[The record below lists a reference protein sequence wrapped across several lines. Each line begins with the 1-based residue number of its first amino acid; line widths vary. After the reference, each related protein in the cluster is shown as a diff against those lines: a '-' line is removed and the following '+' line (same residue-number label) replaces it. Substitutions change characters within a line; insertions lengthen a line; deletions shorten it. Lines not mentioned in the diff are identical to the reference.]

1 MNFGEI
7 CLKENKISQTD
18 FDGKEISTL
27 KEKVQLYQLN
37 FKSNIWNIFFQLY
50 RSELVEVAYT
60 EELSNRIDE
69 INNLSN
75 EVVTLKSTIDEL
87 LLNSNQAKLGRQDS
101 SLEFEALSDKC
112 PANGDNYNEASE
124 AIQQDLMTELKSFE
138 DKLKEKDKEIHLI
151 DSNLKD
157 KEQTIEKLHQILNFN
172 SQFLV
177 EIQTMNKMIE
187 KKTKGSKAPSKA
199 PSRDEFLDQQQFK
212 ESLEPET
219 FHELSQ
225 VQAIQ
230 RLKENIEKILKE
242 GMGSESPVL
251 SGTKS
256 QLQLQEERIKQ
267 AFLENEAA
275 EKETEKKLGN
285 NWGDDSPASL
295 VEKTQQQDS
304 EKTKL
309 IEIGVESLSQQIV
322 DSLVSTLSSEDN
334 QINVLLPQTNKA
346 FTHNG
351 ENTTEEIKQKNME
364 IKKLQDGLKFQKQ
377 QDKYHI
383 EELQSSVQQERSQ
396 TLNMMEKL
404 NEEKQGKTEL
414 QEEIYILR
422 DELCDLQTQ
431 LVRHKD
437 EIEELTSLYEAEKLQ
452 TLVLEE
458 ALAGEK
464 ENFNKLTKSLNDER
478 KRSNETSSRDSD
490 TIMELRTAL
499 EIEKEKEAR
508 LGVESPYPGGMKSH
522 RGSKQSLL
530 GSRQS
535 LSHGQEK
542 IQEDLVQV

>member
-1 MNFGEI
+1 M
-7 CLKENKISQTD
+7 
-18 FDGKEISTL
+18 
-27 KEKVQLYQLN
+27 
-37 FKSNIWNIFFQLY
+37 SNILNFFQLHH
-50 RSELVEVAYT
+50 SELVEVAYT

-69 INNLSN
+69 INKLSN
-75 EVVTLKSTIDEL
+75 EVLTLKSTIDEL

-101 SLEFEALSDKC
+101 SLEFEALRDFNNC
-112 PANGDNYNEASE
+112 PANSGNYNEAAE
-124 AIQQDLMTELKSFE
+124 AIQQDLMTELKNFE
-138 DKLKEKDKEIHLI
+138 IKLEEKDKEILQI

-157 KEQTIEKLHQILNFN
+157 KEQTIEKLHQILSFN

-187 KKTKGSKAPSKA
+187 KKTKGSRAA
-199 PSRDEFLDQQQFK
+199 SRDESLDHQQFK

-230 RLKENIEKILKE
+230 RLKENIEKILKVS
-242 GMGSESPVL
+242 MGVSLDENNDASGNLSPVL
-251 SGTKS
+251 MEKKS

-275 EKETEKKLGN
+275 EKETEKKLQN
-285 NWGDDSPASL
+285 TWGDDSPA
-295 VEKTQQQDS
+295 VEKNKQES
-304 EKTKL
+304 EKTTL
-309 IEIGVESLSQQIV
+309 IEIGVENLSQQIV
-322 DSLVSTLSSEDN
+322 DSLVSTLSSEDY

-346 FTHNG
+346 FKHFNG
-351 ENTTEEIKQKNME
+351 ENTSDEIRQKNME

-458 ALAGEK
+458 ALSEEK
-464 ENFNKLTKSLNDER
+464 ENFNKLTKSLNEER
-478 KRSNETSSRDSD
+478 KRSNEASSRDSD

-508 LGVESPYPGGMKSH
+508 LGVESPYPGGAKSH

-542 IQEDLVQV
+542 IQEDLAQVCTRTRLTSIFHYHIM

>member
-1 MNFGEI
+1 M
-7 CLKENKISQTD
+7 KENKISQTD
-18 FDGKEISTL
+18 FDGREISTL
-27 KEKVQLYQLN
+27 KEKVRLYQLK
-37 FKSNIWNIFFQLY
+37 FMSNIWNIFFQLY
-50 RSELVEVAYT
+50 HSELVEVAYT

-69 INNLSN
+69 ITNLSN

-101 SLEFEALSDKC
+101 SLEFEALSDKF
-112 PANGDNYNEASE
+112 PANGENYNGASE

-187 KKTKGSKAPSKA
+187 KKSKGSKA

-242 GMGSESPVL
+242 CMGNESQEL
-251 SGTKS
+251 CEKKS

-285 NWGDDSPASL
+285 SWGDDSPASTI
-295 VEKTQQQDS
+295 EKTQQQES

-346 FTHNG
+346 FTHHNG
-351 ENTTEEIKQKNME
+351 ENTPEEMRQKNME

-396 TLNMMEKL
+396 TLKMMEKL

-464 ENFNKLTKSLNDER
+464 DNFNKLTKSLNEER

>member
-1 MNFGEI
+1 M
-7 CLKENKISQTD
+7 KENKISQTD
-18 FDGKEISTL
+18 FDGREISTL
-27 KEKVQLYQLN
+27 KEKVRLYQLK
-37 FKSNIWNIFFQLY
+37 FMSNIWNIFFQLY
-50 RSELVEVAYT
+50 HSELVEVAYT

-69 INNLSN
+69 ITNLSN

-101 SLEFEALSDKC
+101 SLEFEALSDKF
-112 PANGDNYNEASE
+112 PANGENYNGASE

-187 KKTKGSKAPSKA
+187 KKTKGSKAPS
-199 PSRDEFLDQQQFK
+199 RDEFLDQQQFK

-242 GMGSESPVL
+242 CMGNESQVL
-251 SGTKS
+251 TEKKS

-285 NWGDDSPASL
+285 SWGDDSPASTI
-295 VEKTQQQDS
+295 EKTQQQES

-346 FTHNG
+346 FTHHNG
-351 ENTTEEIKQKNME
+351 ENTTEEIRQKNME

-396 TLNMMEKL
+396 TLKMMEKL

-464 ENFNKLTKSLNDER
+464 DNFNKLTKSLNEER

>member
-1 MNFGEI
+1 MNIGDIF
-7 CLKENKISQTD
+7 LKENKISQTD
-18 FDGKEISTL
+18 FDGREISTL
-27 KEKVQLYQLN
+27 KEKVRLYQLK
-37 FKSNIWNIFFQLY
+37 FMSNIWNIFFQLY
-50 RSELVEVAYT
+50 HSELVEVAYT

-69 INNLSN
+69 ITNLSN

-101 SLEFEALSDKC
+101 SLEFEALSDKF
-112 PANGDNYNEASE
+112 PANGENYNGASE

-138 DKLKEKDKEIHLI
+138 DKLKEKDKEIYLI

-187 KKTKGSKAPSKA
+187 KKTKGSKAPS
-199 PSRDEFLDQQQFK
+199 RDEFLDQQQFK

-242 GMGSESPVL
+242 CMGNESQVL
-251 SGTKS
+251 TEKKS

-285 NWGDDSPASL
+285 SWGDDSPASTI
-295 VEKTQQQDS
+295 EKTQQQES

-346 FTHNG
+346 FTHHNG
-351 ENTTEEIKQKNME
+351 ENTTEEIRQKNME

-396 TLNMMEKL
+396 TLKMMEKL

-464 ENFNKLTKSLNDER
+464 DNFNKLTKSLNEER

>member
-1 MNFGEI
+1 M
-7 CLKENKISQTD
+7 
-18 FDGKEISTL
+18 
-27 KEKVQLYQLN
+27 
-37 FKSNIWNIFFQLY
+37 
-50 RSELVEVAYT
+50 EVAYT

-69 INNLSN
+69 INKLSN

-101 SLEFEALSDKC
+101 SLEFEALRDLNQYPS
-112 PANGDNYNEASE
+112 NSEHHNEAAE
-124 AIQQDLMTELKSFE
+124 AIQQDLMSELKNFE
-138 DKLKEKDKEIHLI
+138 VKLGEKDKEIHQI

-157 KEQTIEKLHQILNFN
+157 KEQTIEKLHQIINFN
-172 SQFLV
+172 SQFLA

-187 KKTKGSKAPSKA
+187 KETKGSKAA
-199 PSRDEFLDQQQFK
+199 SRDEPVDQQQFK

-230 RLKENIEKILKE
+230 RLKDNIEKLLKVSL
-242 GMGSESPVL
+242 GVIGSNDTGGTLSPVL
-251 SGTKS
+251 MEKKS

-275 EKETEKKLGN
+275 EKETEKKLQN
-285 NWGDDSPASL
+285 KWGDDSPA
-295 VEKTQQQDS
+295 VEKTQQEL

-309 IEIGVESLSQQIV
+309 LDVGVEKLSQQIV
-322 DSLVSTLSSEDN
+322 DSLVSTLSSEDH
-334 QINVLLPQTNKA
+334 QINVLFPQTNKA
-346 FTHNG
+346 FTHNNG
-351 ENTTEEIKQKNME
+351 ENISDEIRQKNME

-404 NEEKQGKTEL
+404 NEEKQEKTEL

-458 ALAGEK
+458 ALSGEK
-464 ENFNKLTKSLNDER
+464 ENFNKLTKSLNEER
-478 KRSNETSSRDSD
+478 KRSNEASSRDSD

-508 LGVESPYPGGMKSH
+508 LGMESPYPGGVKSH

-542 IQEDLVQV
+542 IQEDLAQVCIKIQLTSIFHYHVNLKWSILVNSLTLESN

>member
-1 MNFGEI
+1 M
-7 CLKENKISQTD
+7 
-18 FDGKEISTL
+18 
-27 KEKVQLYQLN
+27 
-37 FKSNIWNIFFQLY
+37 SNISNFSFQLHH
-50 RSELVEVAYT
+50 SELVEVAYT

-69 INNLSN
+69 INKLSN

-101 SLEFEALSDKC
+101 SLEFEALRDFNNC
-112 PANGDNYNEASE
+112 PANRGNYNEAAE
-124 AIQQDLMTELKSFE
+124 AIQQDLMTELKNFE
-138 DKLKEKDKEIHLI
+138 IKLEEKDKEILQI

-157 KEQTIEKLHQILNFN
+157 KEQTIEKLHQILSFN

-187 KKTKGSKAPSKA
+187 KKTKGSKAT
-199 PSRDEFLDQQQFK
+199 SRDESLDQQQFK

-230 RLKENIEKILKE
+230 RLKDNIEKILKVS
-242 GMGSESPVL
+242 MGVSLGENDDASGNLSPVL
-251 SGTKS
+251 LEKKS

-275 EKETEKKLGN
+275 EKETEKKLQN
-285 NWGDDSPASL
+285 TWGDDSPAA
-295 VEKTQQQDS
+295 EKNQQES
-304 EKTKL
+304 EKTTL
-309 IEIGVESLSQQIV
+309 IEVGVENLSQQIV
-322 DSLVSTLSSEDN
+322 DSLVSTLSSEDY

-346 FTHNG
+346 FNHFNG
-351 ENTTEEIKQKNME
+351 EKTSDEIRQKNME

-458 ALAGEK
+458 ALSEEK
-464 ENFNKLTKSLNDER
+464 ENFNKLTKSLNEER
-478 KRSNETSSRDSD
+478 KRSNEASSRDSD

-508 LGVESPYPGGMKSH
+508 LGVESPYPGGAKSH

-542 IQEDLVQV
+542 LQEDLAQVCIRAQLTSIFHYDIM

>member
-1 MNFGEI
+1 M
-7 CLKENKISQTD
+7 
-18 FDGKEISTL
+18 
-27 KEKVQLYQLN
+27 
-37 FKSNIWNIFFQLY
+37 
-50 RSELVEVAYT
+50 
-60 EELSNRIDE
+60 
-69 INNLSN
+69 
-75 EVVTLKSTIDEL
+75 TLKSTIDEL

-101 SLEFEALSDKC
+101 SLEFEALSDKF
-112 PANGDNYNEASE
+112 PANGENYNGASE

-138 DKLKEKDKEIHLI
+138 DKLKEKDKEIYLI

-187 KKTKGSKAPSKA
+187 KKSKGSKA

-242 GMGSESPVL
+242 CMGNESQVL
-251 SGTKS
+251 TEKKS

-285 NWGDDSPASL
+285 SWGDDSPASTI
-295 VEKTQQQDS
+295 EKTQQQES

-346 FTHNG
+346 FTHHNG
-351 ENTTEEIKQKNME
+351 ENTTEEIRQKNME

-396 TLNMMEKL
+396 TLKMMEKL

-452 TLVLEE
+452 TLVL
-458 ALAGEK
+458 
-464 ENFNKLTKSLNDER
+464 
-478 KRSNETSSRDSD
+478 
-490 TIMELRTAL
+490 
-499 EIEKEKEAR
+499 
-508 LGVESPYPGGMKSH
+508 
-522 RGSKQSLL
+522 
-530 GSRQS
+530 
-535 LSHGQEK
+535 
-542 IQEDLVQV
+542 

>member
-1 MNFGEI
+1 MNIGEI

-18 FDGKEISTL
+18 FDGREISTL
-27 KEKVQLYQLN
+27 KEKVRLYQLK
-37 FKSNIWNIFFQLY
+37 FMSNIWNIFFQLY
-50 RSELVEVAYT
+50 HSELVEVAYT

-101 SLEFEALSDKC
+101 SLEFEALGDIF
-112 PANGDNYNEASE
+112 PANGENYNGASE

-172 SQFLV
+172 SQFLA

-187 KKTKGSKAPSKA
+187 KKTKGSKA

-242 GMGSESPVL
+242 CMGNESQVL
-251 SGTKS
+251 CEKKS

-285 NWGDDSPASL
+285 SWGDDSPASTI
-295 VEKTQQQDS
+295 EKTQQQES

-334 QINVLLPQTNKA
+334 PINVLLPQTNKA
-346 FTHNG
+346 FTNHNG
-351 ENTTEEIKQKNME
+351 ENTTEEIRQKNME

-396 TLNMMEKL
+396 TLKMMEKL
-404 NEEKQGKTEL
+404 NEEKQGKTDF

-464 ENFNKLTKSLNDER
+464 DNFNKLTKSLNEER